1 MKKLATSV
9 LILTMFALVAC
20 GSDDSVESNSGNDT
34 ETEEAQ
40 TEESKDSNDTA
51 NNMEESAAEVDDEPA
66 ETVENSSDD
75 SPESTE
81 VAPEEVEAEEP
92 EPEQSEEPVD
102 DSEVA
107 EPETTQPEIDEGVNP
122 EDESALEATLTDCN
136 YQWGAASAF
145 RTKLLQEAL
154 GMTADGVYGN
164 GTRVVHLTALEDRE
178 LSTDCVPSPA
188 QQITMN
194 LNSEGCDES
203 DDSITENGIT
213 ADFTSSWD
221 EDGSW
226 SLFRTVRVNNETHPD
241 HASIDGTCAFE
252 VAFLGESD
260 TASIEFSSGYDCLR
274 LSKIQLSFF
283 VNEFEDGIL
292 NSATVSTIKAGN
304 IVETYYTGLTVDYS
318 VSTTPSVG
326 TLTIADW
333 TCDIDSVQIA
343 VDKNVGFGKEIHLLM
358 DNLVFLA
365 NT

>member
-1 MKKLATSV
+1 
-9 LILTMFALVAC
+9 MFALVAC
-20 GSDDSVESNSGNDT
+20 SSDDSVESNNGNDS
-34 ETEEAQ
+34 EAKITQ
-40 TEESKDSNDTA
+40 TEESSDSDDTA
-51 NNMEESAAEVDDEPA
+51 SNIEESTVEVDDESA

-81 VAPEEVEAEEP
+81 VV
-92 EPEQSEEPVD
+92 PEQSEEPVD

-154 GMTADGVYGN
+154 GITADGVYGN

-178 LSTDCVPSPA
+178 LSTDCVPAPA

-194 LNSEGCDES
+194 LNSEGCDVN

-221 EDGSW
+221 TDGSW
-226 SLFRTVRVNNETHPD
+226 SLFRTVPVNGETHPD

-252 VAFLGESD
+252 VAFLSGSD
-260 TASIEFSSGYDCLR
+260 TASIEFSSGYVCLR

-283 VNEFEDGIL
+283 VNTMEAGIL

-333 TCDIDSVQIA
+333 TCDIDSIQIA
-343 VDKNVGFGKEIHLLM
+343 VDLDSDGMGGEIHLLM

-365 NT
+365 NA